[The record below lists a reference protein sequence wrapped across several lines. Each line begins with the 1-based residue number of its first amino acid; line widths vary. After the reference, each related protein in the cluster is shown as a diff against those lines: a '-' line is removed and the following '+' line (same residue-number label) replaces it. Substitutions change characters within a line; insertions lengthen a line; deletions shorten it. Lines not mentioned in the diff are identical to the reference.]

1 MLPTKIASNKL
12 FTSQTTQQR
21 ITSVKTMIMEF
32 SHQDHDPIASHMIQR
47 RPQVEEV
54 YKGVVP
60 PRSWTQVA
68 SHTK

>member
-1 MLPTKIASNKL
+1 
-12 FTSQTTQQR
+12 
-21 ITSVKTMIMEF
+21 MIMEF

-68 SHTK
+68 SHTKWKMTTSKLKW